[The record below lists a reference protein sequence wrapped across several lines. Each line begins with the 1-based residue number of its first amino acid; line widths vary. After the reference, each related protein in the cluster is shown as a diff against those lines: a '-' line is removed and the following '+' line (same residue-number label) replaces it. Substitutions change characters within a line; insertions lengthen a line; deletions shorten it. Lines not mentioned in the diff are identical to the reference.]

1 MEIQAKDLIIIGGSA
16 AAVSAAIY
24 ATRSNLNVAII
35 TKDIGGQI
43 ALTDEIGNYPGFS
56 TINGMELVK
65 EFKKH
70 LDFYNIKIED
80 GVEVVNVGGQ
90 SGDFKIEAKNGEKTL
105 EYKSKTV
112 LVATGV
118 RHKRLGIP
126 GEEKFY
132 QKGVSYC
139 ANCDGPLFKNKIVAV
154 IGGGNS
160 ALESSL
166 MLAGIAKKIYILT
179 INSEMRGE
187 KVMVDKLKKAKNV
200 EFIYN
205 VRILNIIGENMVNAM
220 EYEDLISGKLNKIA
234 LDGIFV
240 NIGMIPNSE
249 FLTQVNKDKTG
260 AILVN
265 EKCETNIS
273 GLFAAGDVTN
283 ILYKQIIV
291 AAGHGATAALSV
303 VDYLNKI

>member
-1 MEIQAKDLIIIGGSA
+1 MEIPAKDLIIIGGSA

-24 ATRSNLNVAII
+24 AVRSNLDICII

-43 ALTDEIGNYPGFS
+43 AITNEIGNYPGFS
-56 TINGMELVK
+56 TISGMELTK

-70 LDFYNIKIED
+70 LGFYNIKTED
-80 GVEVVNVGGQ
+80 GIEIMSVGGH
-90 SGDFKIEAKNGEKTL
+90 SGDFKIEAKKGEKVL
-105 EYKSKTV
+105 EYKSKIV

-118 RHKRLGIP
+118 RHKHLGVP

-139 ANCDGPLFKNKIVAV
+139 ANCDGPFFKNKIAAV

-166 MLAGIAKKIYILT
+166 MLAGIAKKLYVLT
-179 INSEMRGE
+179 IHSEMRGE
-187 KVMVDKLKKAKNV
+187 KIMIDKLEKSKNV

-205 VRILNIIGENMVNAM
+205 ARTLNIIGENMVNAM
-220 EYEDLISGKLNKIA
+220 EYEDLKSGKSNKIA

-249 FLTQVNKDKTG
+249 FLTQVNKDEMG
-260 AILVN
+260 AIIVN
-265 EKCETNIS
+265 EKCETNIP

-283 ILYKQIIV
+283 IPYKQIVI
-291 AAGHGATAALSV
+291 AAGHGAVAALSI

>member
-1 MEIQAKDLIIIGGSA
+1 MSKKDLIIIGGSA

-24 ATRSNLNVAII
+24 AVRSNLDVCII
-35 TKDIGGQI
+35 TRDIGGQI
-43 ALTDEIGNYPGFS
+43 AITNEIGNYPGFS
-56 TINGMELVK
+56 TIGGIELMK

-90 SGDFKIEAKNGEKTL
+90 SCDFKIEAKKGEKVL
-105 EYKSKTV
+105 EYKSKIV
-112 LVATGV
+112 LAATGV
-118 RHKRLGIP
+118 RHKHLGVS

-179 INSEMRGE
+179 INPEMRGE
-187 KVMVDKLKKAKNV
+187 KVMIDKLEKSKNI

-205 VRILNIIGENMVNAM
+205 VRTVNIIGEHMVNAL
-220 EYEDLISGKLNKIA
+220 EYEDLKSGKLNKIA

-249 FLTQVNKDKTG
+249 FLAQVNKDETG
-260 AILVN
+260 AIIVN
-265 EKCETNIS
+265 ERCETNIP

-283 ILYKQIIV
+283 ILYKQIVI
-291 AAGHGATAALSV
+291 AAGHGATAALSI
-303 VDYLNKI
+303 VDYLNKL